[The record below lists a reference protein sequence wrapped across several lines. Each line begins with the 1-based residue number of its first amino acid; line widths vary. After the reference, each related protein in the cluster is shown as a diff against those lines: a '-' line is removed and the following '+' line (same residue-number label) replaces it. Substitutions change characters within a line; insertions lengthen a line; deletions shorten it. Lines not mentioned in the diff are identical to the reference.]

1 VNELKVENISP
12 GSIRLANIK
21 KNKLVYLFILPT
33 LLYLLIFQFYP
44 LLESIRLSFTD
55 LSFLRPGSGKFVG
68 LANFKDLL
76 FNDPNFWRIVKNSF
90 GWVLGSTIFQ
100 YFIAIPAAMVLNGRL
115 VARPLWR
122 GLLMIPWVTPTVI
135 MGVIFK
141 AIFDGDYGLVN
152 YYLNT
157 NIVWL
162 GNASTVWPTL
172 LLTSVW
178 KGFPYATLMML
189 AGLQGIPK
197 DIYEAAFV
205 DGCSKLKQFFKITI
219 PLLMPVLLTSSL
231 VSIVISWTKFE
242 LIWVLTAGGP
252 GTTTSI
258 LPTYVYTKAF
268 INFDMGSGS
277 AVATIS
283 MLFMMIFILFYLKLF
298 NRNND

>member
-1 VNELKVENISP
+1 MKAENISRS
-12 GSIRLANIK
+12 SIRAANA
-21 KNKLVYLFILPT
+21 KNNRLVYLFIFPT

-55 LSFLRPGSGKFVG
+55 FSFLRPGSGRFVG
-68 LANFKDLL
+68 LDNFRDLL
-76 FNDPNFWRIVKNSF
+76 FNDPDFWRIVRNSF
-90 GWVLGSTIFQ
+90 VWVLGSTVFQ
-100 YFIAIPAAMVLNGRL
+100 YLVAIPAAMVLNGKL

-141 AIFDGDYGLVN
+141 AIFDGDYGLIN

-162 GNASTVWPTL
+162 GNPGTVWPTL

-189 AGLQGIPK
+189 AGLQGIPG

-205 DGCSKLKQFFKITI
+205 DGCGKFKQFIKITI
-219 PLLMPVLLTSSL
+219 PLLIPVLLTSSL

-298 NRNND
+298 NRNED

>member
-1 VNELKVENISP
+1 MKVDNISP
-12 GSIRLANIK
+12 GSIRLANMK
-21 KNKLVYLFILPT
+21 KNMLVYLFILPT
-33 LLYLLIFQFYP
+33 MLYLLIFQFYP

-100 YFIAIPAAMVLNGRL
+100 YFIAIPAAMVLNGKL

-122 GLLMIPWVTPTVI
+122 GFLMIPWVTPTVI

-197 DIYEAAFV
+197 DIYEAAYV
-205 DGCSKLKQFFKITI
+205 DGCSRFKQFFKITM

-252 GTTTSI
+252 GTATSI

>member
-1 VNELKVENISP
+1 MREEKLSP
-12 GSIRLANIK
+12 VSSQLSVIR
-21 KNKLVYLFILPT
+21 KNFLVYLFVFPT
-33 LLYLLIFQFYP
+33 LLYLIVFQFYP
-44 LLESIRLSFTD
+44 LFESIRLSFTD
-55 LSFLRPGSGKFVG
+55 LSFLRPGSGKYIGFE
-68 LANFKDLL
+68 NYKNLL
-76 FNDPNFWRIVKNSF
+76 FNDPNFWSIVLNSF
-90 GWVLGSTIFQ
+90 VWVFGSTIFQ
-100 YFIAIPAAMVLNGRL
+100 YLLAVPTAMVLNSAL
-115 VARPLWR
+115 AARSLWR

-141 AIFDGDYGLVN
+141 VIFDGDYGLLN
-152 YYLNT
+152 YYLQT
-157 NIVWL
+157 DIVWL
-162 GNASTVWPTL
+162 GNENTVWPTL

-205 DGCSKLKQFFKITI
+205 DGCNKFKQFFKITL
-219 PLLMPVLLTSSL
+219 PLLTPVLFVSGL

-252 GTTTSI
+252 GTATSV

-268 INFDMGSGS
+268 INFDMGAGS

-283 MLFMMIFILFYLKLF
+283 MLFMLVFVVFYLRLF
-298 NRNND
+298 KNNNQ

>member
-1 VNELKVENISP
+1 
-12 GSIRLANIK
+12 
-21 KNKLVYLFILPT
+21 
-33 LLYLLIFQFYP
+33 
-44 LLESIRLSFTD
+44 
-55 LSFLRPGSGKFVG
+55 
-68 LANFKDLL
+68 
-76 FNDPNFWRIVKNSF
+76 
-90 GWVLGSTIFQ
+90 
-100 YFIAIPAAMVLNGRL
+100 
-115 VARPLWR
+115 
-122 GLLMIPWVTPTVI
+122 MIPWVTPTVI

-141 AIFDGDYGLVN
+141 VIFDGDYGLLN
-152 YYLNT
+152 YYLQT
-157 NIVWL
+157 DIVWL
-162 GNASTVWPTL
+162 GNEATVWPTL

-205 DGCSKLKQFFKITI
+205 DGCNKFKQFFNITL
-219 PLLMPVLLTSSL
+219 PMLMPVLFVSGL

-252 GTTTSI
+252 GTTTSV

-283 MLFMMIFILFYLKLF
+283 MLFMLVFVVIYLKLF
-298 NRNND
+298 KNNNQ